1 MNEMVKTAVKA
12 LNEKKAVDIRTIHIE
27 KLTSMASYLVICNG
41 SSSTQVRTLADACE
55 YKLNEAGFPIHHREG
70 TAESGWILLDYG
82 DMIVSVY
89 NREARSFYDLERFW
103 KDGTDIDIKEIIDEE

>member
-1 MNEMVKTAVKA
+1 MNEMVKIAVNA
-12 LNEKKAVDIRTIHIE
+12 LNEKKASDIRTIHIE

-41 SSSTQVRTLADACE
+41 TSSTQVRTLADICE
-55 YKLNEAGFPIHHREG
+55 YKLKEAGIAIHHREG

-89 NREARSFYDLERFW
+89 NKEARAFYDLERFW
-103 KDGTDIDIKEIIDEE
+103 KDGVDVDIKEITDEK

>member
-1 MNEMVKTAVKA
+1 MNEMVKIAVNA
-12 LNEKKAVDIRTIHIE
+12 LNEKKASDIRTIHIE

-41 SSSTQVRTLADACE
+41 TSSTQVRTLADICE
-55 YKLNEAGFPIHHREG
+55 YKLKEAGIAIHHREG

-89 NREARSFYDLERFW
+89 NKEARAFYDLERFW
-103 KDGTDIDIKEIIDEE
+103 KDGVDIDIKELIDEE

>member
-1 MNEMVKTAVKA
+1 MVKIAVNA
-12 LNEKKAVDIRTIHIE
+12 LNEKKASDIRTIHIE

-41 SSSTQVRTLADACE
+41 TSSTQVRTLADICE
-55 YKLNEAGFPIHHREG
+55 YKLKEAGIAIHHREG

-89 NREARSFYDLERFW
+89 NKEARAFYDLERFW
-103 KDGTDIDIKEIIDEE
+103 KDGVDIDIKELIDEE